1 MADFTSQSLRITAF
15 MTRPS
20 KITSSKTTNAVQ
32 TVLWLALRLS
42 VWHFDFFHFSILE
55 TDHAGIFALRA
66 KQRKIHQH
74 RMRPYLRSCFA
85 AASGT
90 AEPIQFRFQG
100 FSHKHLTESVKP
112 YIYRIFANQGALS
125 HITAF
130 SSVPA
135 LPVLRLYTPVPTE
148 N

>member
-1 MADFTSQSLRITAF
+1 MADFKSQSLRITAF

-66 KQRKIHQH
+66 K
-74 RMRPYLRSCFA
+74 
-85 AASGT
+85 
-90 AEPIQFRFQG
+90 
-100 FSHKHLTESVKP
+100 
-112 YIYRIFANQGALS
+112 
-125 HITAF
+125 
-130 SSVPA
+130 
-135 LPVLRLYTPVPTE
+135 
-148 N
+148 